1 MKLLGRNI
9 FKVGTWNDMK
19 FTEQDLDDIVDNFA
33 KLKDV
38 HQVPL
43 KFGHDADHKD
53 GQPAIG
59 WITDVYR
66 KGKDLF
72 ADFDNV
78 PSIVMDAITAK
89 RFRTVSVEVIRNAK
103 LNGDEI
109 KTWFLDAVA
118 LLGADQPAV
127 SGLTD
132 LADLTLTRTAFAD
145 GERIVFGKVG
155 NFGSLNKDTSMD
167 KAELKS
173 VIDSALAPLQSSI
186 DELKAENKE
195 LQEKVTKSESDNSDL
210 QTQLDEKNEAESAE
224 KVDASRK
231 AANDILDAAVRQKS
245 IVPAQRDGIV
255 AMFGIK
261 DDKRVGDIDLD
272 QLKATVG
279 YKEDKQNGKSK
290 TFSRDGED
298 DDLSSESLDQQ
309 VVLATRKVQASNP
322 KLDYASAQQL
332 ALSADPKL
340 AQKYADSNGV
350 FNSDGG
356 VDR

>member
-19 FTEQDLDDIVDNFA
+19 FTEQDLDDIVDNFS

-59 WITDVYR
+59 WITNVYR

-72 ADFDNV
+72 ADFDHV
-78 PSIVMDAITAK
+78 PTIVMDAITAK

-132 LADLTLTRTAFAD
+132 LADLTLIRTAFAD
-145 GERIVFGKVG
+145 GERVVFGKA
-155 NFGSLNKDTSMD
+155 GSFDSLQKEKSMD
-167 KAELKS
+167 KAELKA
-173 VIDSALAPLQSSI
+173 VIDDALAPLQSSI
-186 DELKAENKE
+186 DKLEADNSE
-195 LQEKVTKSESDNSDL
+195 LQEKVTKTESDNKDL
-210 QTQLDEKNEAESAE
+210 QSKLDEKDEAENAE
-224 KVDASRK
+224 KVEASRK

-261 DDKRVGDIDLD
+261 DDKRVAELDLD

-279 YKEDKQNGKSK
+279 YKENKDKEKSK
-290 TFSRDGED
+290 TLSRSDED
-298 DDLSSESLDQQ
+298 ENLSNEPLDEQ

-340 AQKYADSNGV
+340 AKEYADSNGV